1 MGSKIRSGAT
11 LAVLIAALIGLNGCV
26 ALDPYVEP
34 ESLPS
39 ANLRL
44 KVSQPSDFRYCVVA
58 ATVNH
63 GTCLP
68 SRMIGAVSCRTEI
81 DDRRLG
87 IPGAV
92 SPRDGV
98 LERKV
103 PSGELLSI
111 APYMIFMDIPV
122 GDLIKNVSKYTDIS
136 LGACIVPSFVPEEGK
151 SYELNFSPS
160 PGRCDISLSEIQQD
174 GRLVDIT
181 KDQIKSVELIS
192 NNNNAGSL
200 FCEEKS
206 DGWVE

>member
-1 MGSKIRSGAT
+1 MGSEKRSGVT
-11 LAVLIAALIGLNGCV
+11 LAILIAALIGLNGCV

-34 ESLPS
+34 EGLPS

-44 KVSQPSDFRYCVVA
+44 KVSQPPGFRYCVVA
-58 ATVNH
+58 ATVNY

-68 SRMIGAVSCRTEI
+68 ANMIGAISCRTEI
-81 DDRRLG
+81 DDRRLS

-103 PSGELLSI
+103 PSGELFSI

-122 GDLIKNVSKYTDIS
+122 GDLIKNVSKYTGVR
-136 LGACIVPSFVPEEGK
+136 LGSCIVPSFVPEAGK
-151 SYELNFSPS
+151 HYELNFSPS
-160 PGRCDISLSEIQQD
+160 PGQCKISLSEIQED
-174 GRLVDIT
+174 GRLIDIT
-181 KDQIKSVELIS
+181 EEQVKSVELIS

-206 DGWVE
+206 GGWVE